1 VLRTGRDTQAARA
14 ARVGAWRVRG
24 LLSVHA
30 ELQADEQRECSVLV
44 LVDDAYFEY
53 VVGADSDAFRL
64 ALAALSVDA
73 RAQRSGF
80 VAARVSRRHPGEST
94 AFRGARTYSRAAVV
108 HWYGSAMGKTGA
120 PALRITVDASHVSS
134 LVSIAAL
141 GVVAGFGES
150 STAWMLFALVVLAA
164 SVVASVHHAEVIA
177 ARVGPTLGALVLALA
192 VTVIEVGLIVSMM
205 TNDTPASA
213 VVARDTVYSAV
224 IIVTN
229 GILGVCLL
237 AGGLRF
243 RELEFHAGGTSS
255 LLAVL
260 AVLSG
265 LTLIL
270 PNYTTSTPGPTYN
283 TAQLVFASSAALV
296 LYGCLVFAQTKTHKD
311 YFEPAGTGDDTA
323 AHGAHPTPSRRMAWL
338 SFVCLMLS
346 LGSVIGFAKTLSPAI
361 EKGIAAVG
369 APPATVGIVIA
380 LLVLAPETWAAV
392 SAARHNKLQTSLNL
406 ALGSGAASI
415 ALTIPTVSAFAILTE
430 RPLVLGLDAK
440 NVAFLTLTF
449 VTSGLTLGRGST
461 TALQGLTHLVLL
473 GSFLAFSFIP

>member
-1 VLRTGRDTQAARA
+1 MGTSVTKAG
-14 ARVGAWRVRG
+14 VG
-24 LLSVHA
+24 
-30 ELQADEQRECSVLV
+30 
-44 LVDDAYFEY
+44 VD
-53 VVGADSDAFRL
+53 
-64 ALAALSVDA
+64 
-73 RAQRSGF
+73 
-80 VAARVSRRHPGEST
+80 P
-94 AFRGARTYSRAAVV
+94 
-108 HWYGSAMGKTGA
+108 
-120 PALRITVDASHVSS
+120 SHVSS
-134 LVSIAAL
+134 LVSVAAL
-141 GVVAGFGES
+141 AGVASFGTGS
-150 STAWMLFALVVLAA
+150 AVWTVLAVVVLGA
-164 SVVASVHHAEVIA
+164 SVMPAVHHAEVIA

-205 TNDTPASA
+205 TNDTPDSA

-224 IIVTN
+224 VIVTN

-237 AGGLRF
+237 VGGLRF
-243 RELEFHAGGTSS
+243 KELEFHAGGTSS

-283 TAQLVFASSAALV
+283 TAQLVFASAASLV

-311 YFEPAGTGDDTA
+311 YFEPGDGGDGAGAPAG
-323 AHGAHPTPSRRMAWL
+323 HPVPTRRMAWL
-338 SFVCLMLS
+338 GFVCLMLS
-346 LGSVIGFAKTLSPAI
+346 LGAVIGFAKTLSPAI
-361 EKGIAAVG
+361 EKGITAVG
-369 APPATVGIVIA
+369 APRATVGIVIA

-415 ALTIPTVSAFAILTE
+415 ALTIPTVSAFAIFTE